1 VSSGEIVCPPAD
13 SGNETGGFQSHPP
26 TGIIDDM
33 GEMRGRAPILAG
45 LVLAA
50 VAVGALM
57 GRGEPAIPTSTAPAT
72 EVPISTVS
80 ETLVVHVSGMVLSP
94 GVVHVPAGAIVA
106 DAVAAAGGLIIGAS
120 VDHINLA
127 APLSSGEHIVVPGAN
142 GDGAA
147 SVAGAAGGGDT
158 GGPVSLNAATAAE
171 LEALPGVG
179 PVLADRIVAFRTQN
193 GPFDVVE
200 DLLEVSGIGEAKLAA
215 LRDLVAP

>member
-1 VSSGEIVCPPAD
+1 
-13 SGNETGGFQSHPP
+13 
-26 TGIIDDM
+26 M

-50 VAVGALM
+50 IAIGAVM
-57 GRGEPAIPTSTAPAT
+57 GRSEPAMPTSSSLAT
-72 EVPISTVS
+72 EASAATALES
-80 ETLVVHVSGMVLSP
+80 LVVHVSGMVLQP
-94 GVVHVPAGAIVA
+94 GVVHVPPGAIVA
-106 DAVAAAGGLIIGAS
+106 DAVAAAGGLMTGAS

-127 APLSSGEHIVVPGAN
+127 APLSTGEHIVVPGVD
-142 GDGAA
+142 DGAA
-147 SVAGAAGGGDT
+147 TASGAVGGGDT
-158 GGPVSLNAATAAE
+158 GGLVSINSATAAE

-179 PVLADRIVAFRTQN
+179 PVLAERIVTFRSQN